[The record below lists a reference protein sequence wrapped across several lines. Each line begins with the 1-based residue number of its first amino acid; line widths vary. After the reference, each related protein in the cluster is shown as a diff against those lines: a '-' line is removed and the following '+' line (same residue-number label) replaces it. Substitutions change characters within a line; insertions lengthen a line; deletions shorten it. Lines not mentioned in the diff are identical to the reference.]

1 MTSRMKQSSRENKIE
16 EVEKPK
22 ASWSEHVWSKYSS
35 YFCFDI
41 HSIIRPIAHLN
52 RFVEDAVLNR

>member
-1 MTSRMKQSSRENKIE
+1 MKQSSRENKIE